1 MSIQDIATS
10 TQLTDDE
17 YLPIWTALMETARG
31 RSFLR
36 EFARR
41 TRSAETRTLLDAV
54 QKLEHAL
61 LDARQE
67 ATPSPAASHAPAA
80 TGAAAG
86 SRGGETARLQAAI
99 AQAVPALEY
108 AARIGARARADLQ
121 ASVDDIQAAANTLR
135 PLIDGQLDDHAAA
148 NARHACDSIDAR
160 VLDMDEIIAV
170 QQLGDEQAINATA
183 TLAELVTAQPPAGAA
198 MSGEP
203 ARRPAPR
210 AAAPQ
215 TSTVQAAPVTAGAGR
230 VSADLASSG
239 LASAGIASAGRAGAE
254 HAGVSRAHPATPAA
268 PRPVAARP
276 QPVAHAAS
284 ATGQGH
290 GENPA
295 IQKLIQEITARLLN
309 DQDIAPSTPGRARR

>member
-41 TRSAETRTLLDAV
+41 TRSSETRTLLDAV

-67 ATPSPAASHAPAA
+67 APAAPAR
-80 TGAAAG
+80 TP
-86 SRGGETARLQAAI
+86 GGETACLQAAI

-121 ASVDDIQAAANTLR
+121 SSVDDIQAASNALR
-135 PLIDGQLDDHAAA
+135 PLIDSQMDDHAAA
-148 NARHACDSIDAR
+148 SARHLCDSIDAR

-183 TLAELVTAQPPAGAA
+183 ALAELVTAAPQPGAAMAGAA
-198 MSGEP
+198 MAGAAMADEP
-203 ARRPAPR
+203 AQPRPASR
-210 AAAPQ
+210 AAAP
-215 TSTVQAAPVTAGAGR
+215 R
-230 VSADLASSG
+230 VSTAQGSAAQGNTARTHRPTVAPASPK
-239 LASAGIASAGRAGAE
+239 
-254 HAGVSRAHPATPAA
+254 PATA
-268 PRPVAARP
+268 PRP
-276 QPVAHAAS
+276 QPVRHAPPPHEPA
-284 ATGQGH
+284 AAQPGH
-290 GENPA
+290 AEHPA
-295 IQKLIQEITARLLN
+295 VQKLIQEITSRLLN
-309 DQDIAPSTPGRARR
+309 GQDIAPSAPSRARR

>member
-10 TQLTDDE
+10 TQLTDDQ

-67 ATPSPAASHAPAA
+67 APAAPAR
-80 TGAAAG
+80 TP
-86 SRGGETARLQAAI
+86 GGETARLQAAI

-121 ASVDDIQAAANTLR
+121 SSVDDIQAASNALR
-135 PLIDGQLDDHAAA
+135 PLIDSQMDDDTAAS
-148 NARHACDSIDAR
+148 ARHLCDSIDAR

-183 TLAELVTAQPPAGAA
+183 ALAELVTAAPQPGAAMAGAA
-198 MSGEP
+198 MADEP
-203 ARRPAPR
+203 AQPRPASR
-210 AAAPQ
+210 AAAPRV
-215 TSTVQAAPVTAGAGR
+215 STAQGSAAQGNTARTHRPTAAP
-230 VSADLASSG
+230 ASPK
-239 LASAGIASAGRAGAE
+239 
-254 HAGVSRAHPATPAA
+254 PATA
-268 PRPVAARP
+268 PRP
-276 QPVAHAAS
+276 QPVRHAPPPHEPA
-284 ATGQGH
+284 AAQPGH
-290 GENPA
+290 AEHPA
-295 IQKLIQEITARLLN
+295 VQKLIQEITSRLLN
-309 DQDIAPSTPGRARR
+309 GQDIAPSAPSRARR

>member
-31 RSFLR
+31 RGFLR

-67 ATPSPAASHAPAA
+67 AALSPAAAHAPAA
-80 TGAAAG
+80 PQAAAALQG
-86 SRGGETARLQAAI
+86 SETARLQAAI

-121 ASVDDIQAAANTLR
+121 ASVDDIQAATNTLR
-135 PLIDGQLDDHAAA
+135 PLIDGQLDDQAAA
-148 NARHACDSIDAR
+148 NARRACDSIDAQ

-183 TLAELVTAQPPAGAA
+183 MLAELVTAQPPAGAA
-198 MSGEP
+198 MAGEP
-203 ARRPAPR
+203 ARRPPPP
-210 AAAPQ
+210 AAAAR
-215 TSTVQAAPVTAGAGR
+215 TSTVQAAPVAVGAGR
-230 VSADLASSG
+230 VSPG
-239 LASAGIASAGRAGAE
+239 LASAGLASADLAGAE
-254 HAGVSRAHPATPAA
+254 HGGVSPAHPARPAA
-268 PRPVAARP
+268 PRPVATRP

-309 DQDIAPSTPGRARR
+309 GQDIAPSTPGRARR

>member
-67 ATPSPAASHAPAA
+67 APAAPAR
-80 TGAAAG
+80 TP
-86 SRGGETARLQAAI
+86 GGETACLQAAI

-121 ASVDDIQAAANTLR
+121 SSVDDIQAASNALR
-135 PLIDGQLDDHAAA
+135 PLIDSQMDDHAAA
-148 NARHACDSIDAR
+148 SARHLCDSIDAR

-183 TLAELVTAQPPAGAA
+183 ALAELVTAAPQPGAAMAGAAVAGAA
-198 MSGEP
+198 MADEP
-203 ARRPAPR
+203 AQPRPASR
-210 AAAPQ
+210 AAAP
-215 TSTVQAAPVTAGAGR
+215 R
-230 VSADLASSG
+230 VSTAQGSAAQGNTARTHRPTVAPASPK
-239 LASAGIASAGRAGAE
+239 
-254 HAGVSRAHPATPAA
+254 PATA
-268 PRPVAARP
+268 PRP
-276 QPVAHAAS
+276 QPVRHAPPP
-284 ATGQGH
+284 H
-290 GENPA
+290 EPA
-295 IQKLIQEITARLLN
+295 AAQPEHAEHPAVQKLIQEITSRLLN
-309 DQDIAPSTPGRARR
+309 GQDIAPSAPSRARR

>member
-67 ATPSPAASHAPAA
+67 APAAPA
-80 TGAAAG
+80 
-86 SRGGETARLQAAI
+86 RRPGGETARLQAAI

-121 ASVDDIQAAANTLR
+121 SSVDDIQAASNALR
-135 PLIDGQLDDHAAA
+135 PLIDSQMDDHTAAS
-148 NARHACDSIDAR
+148 ARHACDNIDAR

-183 TLAELVTAQPPAGAA
+183 ALAELVTAAPQPGAAMAGAA
-198 MSGEP
+198 MAGAAMADEP
-203 ARRPAPR
+203 AQPRPASR
-210 AAAPQ
+210 AAAPRV
-215 TSTVQAAPVTAGAGR
+215 STAQGSAAQVNTARTHRPTAAP
-230 VSADLASSG
+230 ASPK
-239 LASAGIASAGRAGAE
+239 
-254 HAGVSRAHPATPAA
+254 PAAA
-268 PRPVAARP
+268 PRP
-276 QPVAHAAS
+276 QPVRHAPPPHEPA
-284 ATGQGH
+284 AAQPGH
-290 GENPA
+290 AEHPA
-295 IQKLIQEITARLLN
+295 VQKLIQEITSRLLN
-309 DQDIAPSTPGRARR
+309 GQDIAPSAPSRARR

>member
-67 ATPSPAASHAPAA
+67 APAAPAR
-80 TGAAAG
+80 TP
-86 SRGGETARLQAAI
+86 GGETARLQAAI

-121 ASVDDIQAAANTLR
+121 SSVDDIQAASNALR
-135 PLIDGQLDDHAAA
+135 PLIDSQMDDHAAA
-148 NARHACDSIDAR
+148 SARHLCDSIDAR

-183 TLAELVTAQPPAGAA
+183 ALADLVTAAPQPGAAMAGAAVAGAA
-198 MSGEP
+198 MADEP
-203 ARRPAPR
+203 AQPRPASR
-210 AAAPQ
+210 AAAP
-215 TSTVQAAPVTAGAGR
+215 R
-230 VSADLASSG
+230 VSTAQGSAAQGNTARTHRPTVAPASPK
-239 LASAGIASAGRAGAE
+239 
-254 HAGVSRAHPATPAA
+254 PATA
-268 PRPVAARP
+268 PRP
-276 QPVAHAAS
+276 QPVRHAPPPHEPA
-284 ATGQGH
+284 AAQPGH
-290 GENPA
+290 AEHPA
-295 IQKLIQEITARLLN
+295 VQKLIQEITSRLLN
-309 DQDIAPSTPGRARR
+309 GQDIAPSAPSRARR

>member
-67 ATPSPAASHAPAA
+67 APAAPAR
-80 TGAAAG
+80 TP
-86 SRGGETARLQAAI
+86 GGETARLQAAI

-121 ASVDDIQAAANTLR
+121 SSVDDIQAASNALR
-135 PLIDGQLDDHAAA
+135 PLIDSQMDDHAAA
-148 NARHACDSIDAR
+148 SARHVCDSIDAR

-183 TLAELVTAQPPAGAA
+183 ALAELVTAAPQPGAAMAGAAVAGAAVAGAA
-198 MSGEP
+198 MADEP
-203 ARRPAPR
+203 AQPRPASR
-210 AAAPQ
+210 AAAPRV
-215 TSTVQAAPVTAGAGR
+215 STAQGSAAQVNTARTHRPTAAP
-230 VSADLASSG
+230 ASPK
-239 LASAGIASAGRAGAE
+239 
-254 HAGVSRAHPATPAA
+254 PAAA
-268 PRPVAARP
+268 PRP
-276 QPVAHAAS
+276 QPVRHAPPPHEPA
-284 ATGQGH
+284 AAQPGH
-290 GENPA
+290 AEHPA
-295 IQKLIQEITARLLN
+295 VQKLIQEITSRLLN
-309 DQDIAPSTPGRARR
+309 GQDIAPSAPSRARR